1 MQALWPARRS
11 HVPVVEKHWR
21 SDNAG
26 LRLIPMKRAI
36 LTLSVL
42 ACGLMAIALP
52 ELGAARDRKTVVP
65 AYKMPP
71 LTPAV
76 IDDNLAIE
84 GEEIAAR
91 KLRSRLTVE
100 VGVNGTGPYRFV
112 VDSGADTSVIG
123 SRLASALQ
131 LPSGKPVLLNSITES
146 RQVERVLV
154 DALQL
159 GPSVFR
165 ELELPRL
172 DERDLGATGMIGLDA
187 LVEQRLM
194 LDFEKRKISVDDA
207 KKPAPRLDGEIVVTA
222 RLKRGQLILTQVTAN
237 RLPLDAVVDTGSE
250 ITIGNMALRNQIVR
264 RRQAD
269 LQKIEVIGVTGKALT
284 LELAVVRD
292 LRVGGVVMTN
302 VPVAFADVPP
312 FAAFGLDTKPALLLG
327 TDLMENFRKV
337 SLDFKARK
345 VRFQLRSCASQGIT
359 ISTQRSYAKIGAERG
374 NAAVCNR

>member
-1 MQALWPARRS
+1 MQKRSRTALF
-11 HVPVVEKHWR
+11 
-21 SDNAG
+21 G
-26 LRLIPMKRAI
+26 
-36 LTLSVL
+36 
-42 ACGLMAIALP
+42 AIALVAAITA
-52 ELGAARDRKTVVP
+52 GQSNAARERKPIDP

-71 LTPAV
+71 LAPAV
-76 IDDNLAIE
+76 IDDSLDIG

-112 VDSGADTSVIG
+112 VDSGADSSVIG
-123 SRLASALQ
+123 SRLASALR
-131 LPSGKPVLLNSITES
+131 LPPGRPALLNGVTES
-146 RQVERVLV
+146 RRVERVLV

-159 GPSVFR
+159 GPSAFR
-165 ELELPRL
+165 DLELPRL
-172 DERDLGATGMIGLDA
+172 DERDIGATGMIGLDA

-207 KKPAPRLDGEIVVTA
+207 KKPAPRMDGEIVVTA
-222 RLKRGQLILTQVTAN
+222 RLKRGQLILTQVSAN

-264 RRQAD
+264 RHQAV
-269 LQKIEVIGVTGKALT
+269 LEPIEVIGVTGKAIK
-284 LELAVVRD
+284 LEMATVRE
-292 LRVGGVVMTN
+292 LRVGGVIMNN

-312 FAAFGLDTKPALLLG
+312 FEVFGLEAKPALLLG

-345 VRFQLRSCASQGIT
+345 VRFQLRSCKTQGVL
-359 ISTQRSYAKIGAERG
+359 ISTSPTAFTRLSSTGTPD
-374 NAAVCNR
+374 VCGR